1 MREKL
6 GSPTNLLDH
15 ETHRLEQSKCD
26 MHDLGLALRAQ
37 PEPTSLE
44 QLQHLGVFRQ
54 DLDDQR
60 LEPGCTGNSSKMTH
74 QCPADASPLILVD
87 HDESDLGLPGLDDNV
102 TSATYNHRP
111 PPFIYQRY

>member
-1 MREKL
+1 MRKFGNAAL
-6 GSPTNLLDH
+6 GSPTNLLEH

-54 DLDDQR
+54 DLGDQR

-74 QCPADASPLILVD
+74 QCPADASPLILAIV
-87 HDESDLGLPGLDDNV
+87 ESAIGTDKIGL
-102 TSATYNHRP
+102 TP
-111 PPFIYQRY
+111 PPA